1 MQSNVIV
8 KLGDHYFH
16 VDPTWDDGDDI
27 ITYDWF
33 MKSDSEIDGKD
44 YHTNWKLY
52 CPSSMHSFQ
61 WNEMPQCR
69 DIMGDVDDNR
79 IIDGRDATAILTSYA
94 KTSVGGKEEVDSILA
109 DFNYDGIVDGRDA
122 SAVLSYYAKSS
133 VNN

>member
-1 MQSNVIV
+1 
-8 KLGDHYFH
+8 
-16 VDPTWDDGDDI
+16 
-27 ITYDWF
+27 
-33 MKSDSEIDGKD
+33 
-44 YHTNWKLY
+44 
-52 CPSSMHSFQ
+52 
-61 WNEMPQCR
+61 MPQCR